1 MDSIPQLLADPAA
14 WAALATLIVME
25 VVLGIDNLIFISILT
40 NKLRPEH
47 QTKARRIG
55 IGLALILRLGL
66 LGTIAFIVQLTNP
79 IFEVFGKAFSW
90 RDLIL
95 IAGGLFLLWKA
106 TQEIH
111 HSVDPEPEDKVG
123 GAVQIGFAA
132 AIGQILVLDLVF
144 SIDSIIT
151 AVGMTDHVPIMVVAV
166 LVAVTVMLVAAEP
179 LSRFI
184 AANPTV
190 VMLALGFLIMIGM
203 TLIAEGFGA
212 HVPKGYIYTAM
223 AFSAGVEGLN
233 MLVRRRRR
241 KLAAKAEDASAAPV
255 RQAAKV

>member
-1 MDSIPQLLADPAA
+1 MDSLLQLASDPTA
-14 WAALATLIVME
+14 WAALATLVVME

-40 NKLRPEH
+40 NKLPPEH
-47 QTKARRIG
+47 QQKARRIG

-66 LGTIAFIVQLTNP
+66 LATIAYIVALTQP
-79 IFEVFGKAFSW
+79 VFEVFGKGFSW

-106 TQEIH
+106 TKEIH
-111 HSVDPEPEDKVG
+111 HTVDPEPETPG
-123 GAVQIGFAA
+123 SSAVRLGFAA

-151 AVGMTDHVPIMVVAV
+151 AVGMTEHVPIMVIAV
-166 LVAVTVMLVAAEP
+166 VTAVTVMLLAADP

-184 AANPTV
+184 AVNPTV

-233 MLVRRRRR
+233 MLAGRRRRTQTGTVT
-241 KLAAKAEDASAAPV
+241 KS
-255 RQAAKV
+255 